1 MSLRIFFRKMSKI
14 KIKKNPINLIYN
26 IGKRIV
32 KNKKMCRIYREKVI
46 PIRNKGKSFEKV
58 FTNLE

>member
-1 MSLRIFFRKMSKI
+1 MSKI

-58 FTNLE
+58 FTKFE